1 MDYLVDSCVILDV
14 LLTRKEFFDES
25 AKIFRLAGSGK
36 INAYITSNSVTDI
49 FYACHK
55 VSHDIKASKAAIKT
69 LIEVFTV
76 IDVNGTDCTK
86 ALESKMNDFEDALL
100 VEAGIRNSMDFIIT
114 RNIKDFKESAIP
126 AILPSQL

>member
-25 AKIFRLAGSGK
+25 AKIFRLVGSGK

-49 FYACHK
+49 YYACYK
-55 VSHDIKASKAAIKT
+55 ASHDIKASKAAIKT